1 MTLRARHL
9 NPQITFVLLA
19 VLVNVLASGAV
30 AHITDPARHRMAE
43 WAATLDMTLTV
54 TGLYYWL
61 VVRPGLRPWN
71 SLVFIAMMGLLRAA
85 TAFPTAFPA
94 VVPGKLFLVAGAE
107 IFLVAALVLGLR
119 KARQMQTAAPDSD
132 PVESINSVLASLIPF
147 PAAARALAGEL
158 SVLYYASPGVPN
170 RMFPPVPQLSR
181 CTNGAALTICF

>member
-71 SLVFIAMMGLLRAA
+71 SLVFIAMMGLLRAT

-94 VVPGKLFLVAGAE
+94 VVPGKLFPVGCKLGHHRLHLIPRSE
-107 IFLVAALVLGLR
+107 LYILRDPIF
-119 KARQMQTAAPDSD
+119 SD
-132 PVESINSVLASLIPF
+132 PSFRDPSFRDPSLRDRWESKPDPL
-147 PAAARALAGEL
+147 
-158 SVLYYASPGVPN
+158 
-170 RMFPPVPQLSR
+170 
-181 CTNGAALTICF
+181 